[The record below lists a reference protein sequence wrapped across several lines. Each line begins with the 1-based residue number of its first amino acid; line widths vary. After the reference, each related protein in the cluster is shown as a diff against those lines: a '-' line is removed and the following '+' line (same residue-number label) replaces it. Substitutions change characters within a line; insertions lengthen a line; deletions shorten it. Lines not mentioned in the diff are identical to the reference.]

1 MAANINVDWNE
12 LNLKSSDMK
21 KEACNLRSAVD
32 SIQRQVKSLGDSWQ
46 SDASDRMISIMND
59 MTPVFER
66 FENVVKEY
74 GAFLENTARIY
85 SETEGNINE
94 ATNELHF
101 K

>member
-21 KEACNLRSAVD
+21 EEASNLRSAVD

-46 SDASDRMISIMND
+46 SDASERMISIMND

-66 FENVVKEY
+66 FESVVKEY

-85 SETEGNINE
+85 SETEGNINK
-94 ATNELHF
+94 ATNALNF

>member
-1 MAANINVDWNE
+1 M
-12 LNLKSSDMK
+12 SSMQK
-21 KEACNLRSAVD
+21 YRYEKEAGNLRSAVD

-59 MTPVFER
+59 MTHVFER
-66 FENVVKEY
+66 FEGVVNEY

-85 SETEGNINE
+85 RETEGNINE
-94 ATNELHF
+94 ATNALNF

>member
-1 MAANINVDWNE
+1 
-12 LNLKSSDMK
+12 
-21 KEACNLRSAVD
+21 
-32 SIQRQVKSLGDSWQ
+32 
-46 SDASDRMISIMND
+46 MISIMND

>member
-21 KEACNLRSAVD
+21 KEAGNLRRAVD